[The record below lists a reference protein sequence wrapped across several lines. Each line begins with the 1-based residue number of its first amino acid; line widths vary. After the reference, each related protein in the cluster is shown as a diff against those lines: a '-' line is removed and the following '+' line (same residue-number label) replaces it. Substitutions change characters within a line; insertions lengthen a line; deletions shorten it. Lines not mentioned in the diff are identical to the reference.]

1 MVQDMTNTFAARLS
15 PKWTKA
21 AVIGSIWAAIEIV
34 LGSFLHNLR
43 IPFSGTMLSM
53 SAVFLLVAF
62 AMQWQ
67 ERGIIIR
74 AGLIAAVMKSISPS
88 AVILGP
94 MVGIIMEAVILE
106 MVIMLLGRNVFGF
119 IVGGMLGVAWAL
131 LQKILSLLIIYGF
144 DLVRIAEAFYFY
156 LVKNTGLEELSPIYL
171 VFLVL
176 GIYMIAGIL
185 AALAGYFS
193 FKRVMKKQP
202 SGSGTGSFSQEGKN
216 PIHLEPETQRFAAI
230 NILLILLLMLFTLY
244 FLNRQNYYPAL
255 SGGILMMV
263 YILIRYKRAVRYLK
277 KPSLWI
283 QLFIITFMAALAWE
297 WISSGKL
304 FTTEG
309 LIVGLEINFRALVII
324 FGFAGISVEL
334 RNPLVRSLLYRNGFS
349 NLYKS
354 VSLAFATLPGIM
366 ESLPRK
372 NGIFRQRNSLLGRF
386 LGMAE
391 ALHAEM
397 STEVAVHN
405 NVFVVTGNVHGGK
418 SSFIEAFIGDC
429 KRKGISAEGI
439 MAGGSFKDG
448 ERDTFTLTH
457 IGTGKTYP
465 LAGRQ
470 KKTGWFRYRRY
481 YFDPGAFDRG
491 LNIITGALNDAA
503 DVVVLDEIGP
513 MELSGKGWYR
523 ALQVLD
529 RDYSIPQVWV
539 VRRKILKEVMDRWNI
554 PTQNLVDIDEH
565 RAGTLTGKISSFR
578 KKRNDQNG

>member
-1 MVQDMTNTFAARLS
+1 LNEGVISAGRLS

-53 SAVFLLVAF
+53 SSVFLLVAF

-74 AGLIAAVMKSISPS
+74 AGLIAAAMKSISPS

-106 MVIMLLGRNVFGF
+106 MVILLLGRNVFGF

-156 LVKNTGLEELSPIYL
+156 LVKNTGLEQLSPIYL

-176 GIYMIAGIL
+176 GIYMITGIL

-216 PIHLEPETQRFAAI
+216 PIHLDTEAQKFAAI

-255 SGGILMMV
+255 SGGILMMT
-263 YILIRYKRAVRYLK
+263 YIFIRYTRAVRYLR

-304 FTTEG
+304 FTREG

-354 VSLAFATLPGIM
+354 VSLAFATLPLIM

-372 NGIFRQRNSLLGRF
+372 NGIFRHRNSLLGRF

-397 STEVAVHN
+397 SREVAMHN
-405 NVFVVTGNVHGGK
+405 NVFIVTGNVHGGK
-418 SSFIEAFIGDC
+418 STFIRECIDRC
-429 KRKGISAEGI
+429 KEKGLSVEGI
-439 MAGGSFKDG
+439 LAGGTFRDG
-448 ERDTFTLTH
+448 ERDTFSLTH
-457 IGTGKTYP
+457 IREGKTYE
-465 LAGRQ
+465 LACRQ
-470 KKTGWFRYRRY
+470 KKPGWFRYRKY
-481 YFDPGAFDRG
+481 YFNPESFEKGLSIITRG
-491 LNIITGALNDAA
+491 LNEEA
-503 DVVVLDEIGP
+503 DVIVLDEIGP
-513 MELSGKGWYR
+513 MELSGRGWYR
-523 ALQVLD
+523 ALQLLD
-529 RDYSIPQVWV
+529 RNYSIPQVWV
-539 VRRKILKEVMDRWNI
+539 VRKKILKEVLDRWNI
-554 PTQNLVDIDEH
+554 PRENVVHIDKDDAEALVHKIRKFQNRE
-565 RAGTLTGKISSFR
+565 A
-578 KKRNDQNG
+578 